1 MEKGKQNTSSESA
14 DEGTVAHFIGEPCLC
29 FGYDSRDYIG
39 KGVTV
44 SPDGAVF
51 TEDNPQFIVD
61 EEMADYVQTYVDT
74 VRGYAASGGPLLVE
88 QELPLTSITGE
99 PDAVGTADAVVLHDD
114 EIIIIDLK
122 YGRGVEVEAEE
133 NDQLKIYAL
142 AALEQY
148 AMLGDFKQCR
158 LVISQPRVS
167 RTPSE
172 WVVSVDDL
180 ITWRDFTV
188 APAAF
193 YALSFYETGD
203 LLIKDDLNPSEKAC
217 RWCKAKADCPA
228 LAEKVSETLE
238 AEFTDLTTECEI
250 TAFEI
255 TESLIPT
262 VPLFLAQKM
271 AAVDLIEN
279 WCKAIRAEVERQL
292 LAGSEVPGYKLV
304 QGRKGS
310 RAWGDAVAAEELL
323 KKMRLK
329 KEEMYDFKLIS
340 PTTAEKVLKE
350 TPKRWNKVLPLI
362 MQSDGK
368 PSVAT
373 ISDKRPAIN
382 FTPVESEFE
391 AIE

>member
-1 MEKGKQNTSSESA
+1 MEKGYPNTSSEFA
-14 DEGTVAHFIGEPCLC
+14 DEGTVAHYLGERCLLTRA
-29 FGYDSRDYIG
+29 DAKEYIG
-39 KGVTV
+39 AVV
-44 SPDGAVF
+44 RIDGEGAYF
-51 TEDNPQFIVD
+51 SDGNGHEVD
-61 EEMADYVQTYVDT
+61 AEMADYVQTYVDT
-74 VRGYAASGGPLLVE
+74 VLGYAASGGTLLVE
-88 QELPLTSITGE
+88 KELPLTGITGE

-148 AMLGDFKQCR
+148 AMLGDFTQCR

-172 WVVSVDDL
+172 WVVLVDDL
-180 ITWRDFTV
+180 IAWRDFTV

-193 YALSFYETGD
+193 NAMDFYENGG
-203 LLIKDDLNPSEKAC
+203 LITDDLNPSEKAC

-228 LAEKVSETLE
+228 LADHVSKTIE
-238 AEFTDLTTECEI
+238 AEFTDLSTECATTGEEI
-250 TAFEI
+250 IYSLTPTA
-255 TESLIPT
+255 
-262 VPLFLAQKM
+262 PLLLSQKM

-292 LAGSEVPGYKLV
+292 LAGSEVSGYKLV
-304 QGRKGS
+304 QGRKGP

-350 TPKRWNKVLPLI
+350 TPNRWNKVLPLI
-362 MQSDGK
+362 TQSEGK
-368 PSVAT
+368 PSVAP
-373 ISDKRPAIN
+373 ISDKRPVIS

>member
-1 MEKGKQNTSSESA
+1 MEKGYPSTSSEFA
-14 DEGTVAHFIGEPCLC
+14 DEGTVAHFIGEQCLLNRV
-29 FGYDSRDYIG
+29 DAKEYIG
-39 KGVTV
+39 AVV
-44 SPDGAVF
+44 RIDGEGAYFSDVNGH
-51 TEDNPQFIVD
+51 EVD
-61 EEMADYVQTYVDT
+61 AEMADYVQTYVDT
-74 VRGYAASGGPLLVE
+74 VRGYAASGGTLLAE
-88 QELPLTSITGE
+88 QELPLTGITGE

-180 ITWRDFTV
+180 KAWGVEVKETAELAYDTYSGFFTGSL
-188 APAAF
+188 
-193 YALSFYETGD
+193 Y
-203 LLIKDDLNPSEKAC
+203 PSEKAC
-217 RWCKAKADCPA
+217 RWCKAKADCPS
-228 LAEKVSETLE
+228 LTGSVVETIE
-238 AEFTDLTTECEI
+238 AEFTDLNTECATTRDEI
-250 TAFEI
+250 I
-255 TESLIPT
+255 ESLVPT
-262 VPLFLAQKM
+262 VPLYLAQKM
-271 AAVDLIEN
+271 AAVDLIES

-350 TPKRWNKVLPLI
+350 TPKRWNKVLPFI
-362 MQSDGK
+362 TQSEGK
-368 PSVAT
+368 PSVAS

-382 FTPVESEFE
+382 FTPVESEFISI
-391 AIE
+391 AD